1 MTDRDPELAAMS
13 RVVLVLEE
21 LDPVIRARVLRW
33 VVARFGESPRLE
45 ARRGRKVATGML
57 EAVVDAHNAGNT
69 MEDIARSLGVAERTV
84 YRYMTQA
91 RERGLIA
98 GD

>member
-1 MTDRDPELAAMS
+1 
-13 RVVLVLEE
+13 
-21 LDPVIRARVLRW
+21 
-33 VVARFGESPRLE
+33 
-45 ARRGRKVATGML
+45 ML